1 MSIKGIA
8 NIKKK
13 VAEKAFTSDGE
24 GVFVQLK
31 DGESQKMRF
40 LQELDESSPGYDERS
55 GTITVIEEHSAPKNF
70 KISAKCTAESEG
82 RCWACEQTSDPNIG
96 KKWNPK
102 LRFYAN
108 VAVLTEKDG
117 KTPLAAPKVK
127 ILKRGFSDK
136 DVGNDL
142 INIVEEFETLVD
154 KDVKLSRKGAEMN
167 NTSYSLLPLAPKASS
182 KEVQALELIDPN
194 KFIKIVAYE
203 NQAAFYSG
211 EEEEGGN
218 AAEWLNK

>member
-1 MSIKGIA
+1 MAIKGIA

-13 VAEKAFTSDGE
+13 AAEKAFTGDGE
-24 GVFVQLK
+24 GVFVKLK
-31 DGESQKMRF
+31 DGESLKMRF
-40 LQELDESSPGYDERS
+40 LQELDDASPGYDERR
-55 GTITVIEEHSAPKNF
+55 GTILVLEEHSSPKNF

-108 VAVLTEKDG
+108 VLVRNPDG
-117 KTPLAAPKVK
+117 EDKVK

-154 KDVKLSRKGAEMN
+154 KRN
-167 NTSYSLLPLAPKASS
+167 
-182 KEVQALELIDPN
+182 
-194 KFIKIVAYE
+194 
-203 NQAAFYSG
+203 
-211 EEEEGGN
+211 
-218 AAEWLNK
+218 